1 MSAGYGNVRVIR
13 RSGRERL
20 MKNINFVQADLIW
33 RKDWISRTPTKR
45 FAGKPEK
52 RRWYFRRVALKE
64 AGSHTVEHGSQAH
77 VDDTKERL
85 RPLSGPEVAPSRAAP
100 DIRVLPHERRLP
112 ASNTSAPRHWADNG
126 RSGRRG
132 VRGAETV
139 AALSA
144 KRLAPESASA
154 YEGAQHVA
162 R

>member
-1 MSAGYGNVRVIR
+1 
-13 RSGRERL
+13 